1 MKEKNKTTTLTTI
14 KTLELSFTRGDIQY
28 YEARD
33 GELIAYK
40 GGFIHKLNFFE
51 VDHQGRLLR
60 SLYYDR
66 SISRIFLSRNK
77 KIIIERYR
85 RNEEEKKKATDISEG
100 WITNKSIIKIIRLYS
115 DSRLDMCRMVVHIF
129 DYEKIGDEIWK

>member
-40 GGFIHKLNFFE
+40 GGYIHKLNFFE
-51 VDHQGRLLR
+51 VDHKGRLLR

-100 WITNKSIIKIIRLYS
+100 WITNKSIIKNIRLYS

>member
-1 MKEKNKTTTLTTI
+1 MREKNKTTTLTTI

-33 GELIAYK
+33 GELIAYR
-40 GGFIHKLNFFE
+40 GGYIHKLNFFE
-51 VDHQGRLLR
+51 VDNKGNLLR

-85 RNEEEKKKATDISEG
+85 RIEEEKKKATDISEG
-100 WITNKSIIKIIRLYS
+100 
-115 DSRLDMCRMVVHIF
+115 
-129 DYEKIGDEIWK
+129 